1 MSNNIF
7 SIFKLTQPSKTI
19 NQNIEKSIR
28 KTDYILTY
36 LLIAFSGIPFFTADN
51 YIWPIA
57 YILIAGLYI
66 MKRGIKLDKFFILYM
81 SLIVLIFVIQFFKFN
96 FFDTKGLL
104 TVLFKFSFPYLALVL
119 IGRSFLTT
127 YVRVIYIIVIIS
139 FLFYVPSIIVPGFE
153 NYLIDQIAP
162 IFKQQPRLSS
172 FYAYAPNFILYTVN
186 PHGGVFY
193 RNSGPFWEPGG
204 YVCFLILALIFNI
217 IINRTIFKRKN
228 LIFFIA
234 IITTFSTTGYIAL
247 IFLVIGYLI
256 IQRKLINYLILL
268 PVFVIIS
275 YISFT
280 TLGFLKDKIIL
291 NYEKTITSNIET
303 TARTRFVSTIL
314 DLKDIKDN
322 PIIGKGR
329 SFKTRHGISASEFSY
344 LEHRNNGITGLTVRY
359 GIPFFLFYFSLIF
372 KSFKDILTIQMLPR
386 IFAYFILMTIIL
398 LGSSQGLFEKPIFV
412 GLTYLSLILSQ
423 KME

>member
-1 MSNNIF
+1 M
-7 SIFKLTQPSKTI
+7 
-19 NQNIEKSIR
+19 
-28 KTDYILTY
+28 
-36 LLIAFSGIPFFTADN
+36 
-51 YIWPIA
+51 
-57 YILIAGLYI
+57 
-66 MKRGIKLDKFFILYM
+66 
-81 SLIVLIFVIQFFKFN
+81 
-96 FFDTKGLL
+96 
-104 TVLFKFSFPYLALVL
+104 
-119 IGRSFLTT
+119 
-127 YVRVIYIIVIIS
+127 YIIAIIS
-139 FLFYVPSIIVPGFE
+139 FLFYVPSIIIPGFE

-162 IFKQQPRLSS
+162 IFKQQPRSS
-172 FYAYAPNFILYTVN
+172 FYVYAPNFILYTVN

-217 IINRTIFKRKN
+217 IISRTIFKRKN

-234 IITTFSTTGYIAL
+234 IITTFSTAGYIAL

-256 IQRKLINYLILL
+256 IQRKLFNYLILL
-268 PVFVIIS
+268 PVFVFIS

-280 TLGFLKDKIIL
+280 TLDFLKDKIIL

-303 TARTRFVSTIL
+303 TARTRFVSTLL

-329 SFKTRHGISASEFSY
+329 SLKTRHGISASEFSY

-359 GIPFFLFYFSLIF
+359 GIPFFLFYFYLIF
-372 KSFKDILTIQMLPR
+372 KSFKDILTIQMLPH

-398 LGSSQGLFEKPIFV
+398 LGSSQGLFEKPIFI
-412 GLTYLSLILSQ
+412 GLTHLSLILSQ
-423 KME
+423 KIE

>member
-1 MSNNIF
+1 
-7 SIFKLTQPSKTI
+7 
-19 NQNIEKSIR
+19 
-28 KTDYILTY
+28 
-36 LLIAFSGIPFFTADN
+36 
-51 YIWPIA
+51 
-57 YILIAGLYI
+57 
-66 MKRGIKLDKFFILYM
+66 MKRGIKLDIFFILYM

-96 FFDTKGLL
+96 FFDARGLL
-104 TVLFKFSFPYLALVL
+104 IILFKFSFPYLALVL
-119 IGRSFLTT
+119 IGRSFLVT
-127 YVRVIYIIVIIS
+127 YVRVMYIIAIIS

-153 NYLIDQIAP
+153 NYLIDQIAT
-162 IFKQQPRLSS
+162 IFKQQPRNT
-172 FYAYAPNFILYTVN
+172 FYIYSPNFILYTIN

-280 TLGFLKDKIIL
+280 TLDFLKDKIIL

-329 SFKTRHGISASEFSY
+329 SLQTRHGISISEFSY
-344 LEHRNNGITGLTVRY
+344 LEHRNNGITGLTVNY

-386 IFAYFILMTIIL
+386 IFAYFILITIIL
-398 LGSSQGLFEKPIFV
+398 LGSSQGLFQKPIFV

-423 KME
+423 KMK